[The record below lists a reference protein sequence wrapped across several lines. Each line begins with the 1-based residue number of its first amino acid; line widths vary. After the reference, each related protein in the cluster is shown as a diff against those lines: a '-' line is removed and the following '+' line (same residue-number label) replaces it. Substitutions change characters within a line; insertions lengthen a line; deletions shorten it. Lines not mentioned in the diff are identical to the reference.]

1 MGFEELIEKLRLRT
15 GQIITETWYDHLAEA
30 LETIKNDV
38 GIGGRL
44 PLSKLPDGKLGKV
57 LIAQGEGN
65 DPVYAD
71 PECNIIK
78 IAGTDLTPRDW
89 SSDFEKLQN
98 LDVLLSTRASET
110 TLNNILSKLN
120 VNLDTRASEA
130 TLSSILNRLNVNLDT
145 RASETTL
152 SNILTKLD
160 TELSTR
166 ASELTLSDVLT
177 KTEELYDKLLDIEG
191 KLSETISKLND
202 IYDRLDFLKFDD
214 KTLAINHRLM
224 HYAEIGYGFHLFE
237 RYENIANNE
246 IETLYL
252 QNPSNSTRL
261 IYIVGIEISTLAQ
274 LFIDVY
280 RNPTITD
287 MGSEIY
293 TLNLRYGHQNT
304 SCLVARKSV
313 SFQSTTPSAKML
325 IGGGGKT
332 SAIGSFASIGES
344 IIIPPDNALLIQFLN
359 NSGASTSFSVR
370 VLWFEIP
377 IE

>member
-98 LDVLLSTRASET
+98 LDVLLS
-110 TLNNILSKLN
+110 
-120 VNLDTRASEA
+120 
-130 TLSSILNRLNVNLDT
+130 T

-332 SAIGSFASIGES
+332 SAIGSFASIGEG